1 MDISEI
7 ISAFRSSHKPFQH
20 SSPTDCFGCND
31 LGLVLLWVFEE
42 KKKKGKKW
50 YITGVLENVY
60 LFVQPVS
67 YWPLTNQKGRGLQT
81 EPGLP
86 NQYGSHHHWADITY
100 WCVCVSLWWALEWAG
115 KPVFCYCLHHHSQP
129 KRADLITDTEWASFP
144 TGWRLNTDY
153 SSQVSRFIRGLWS
166 VYHNMQ
172 TAAIKST
179 DLGEF
184 FNLLLPNLKFNPL
197 QFQNYWYPLTE

>member
-1 MDISEI
+1 MTR
-7 ISAFRSSHKPFQH
+7 AWC
-20 SSPTDCFGCND
+20 CFGC
-31 LGLVLLWVFEE
+31 L
-42 KKKKGKKW
+42 KKNERKKVVHHWCTGKCLSLCPTCF
-50 YITGVLENVY
+50 I
-60 LFVQPVS
+60 
-67 YWPLTNQKGRGLQT
+67 LT
-81 EPGLP
+81 P
-86 NQYGSHHHWADITY
+86 NQPKREGPANRAWPAWSIWVTSSLGWYYILM
-100 WCVCVSLWWALEWAG
+100 CVCVSLWWALEWAG

-129 KRADLITDTEWASFP
+129 KRPDLITDTEWASFP